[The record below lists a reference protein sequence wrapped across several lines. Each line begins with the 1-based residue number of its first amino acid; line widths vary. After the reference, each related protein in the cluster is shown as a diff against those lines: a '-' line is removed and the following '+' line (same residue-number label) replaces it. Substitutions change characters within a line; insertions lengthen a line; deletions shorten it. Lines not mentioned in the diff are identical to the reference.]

1 MIFMSMVFPEFQ
13 IVSHLGTGIYGQFSH
28 DDPTTILLSRD
39 LFDMIENGL
48 ERGENISHILY
59 HTYVTIFHEL
69 GHWFNC
75 AVSNFHHEIWLSFP
89 GPWLRKHLTDMIGTI
104 DLPQ

>member
-1 MIFMSMVFPEFQ
+1 MLFMARVFPEFQ
-13 IVSHLGTGIYGQFSH
+13 IVPDLENGIYAEFDQN
-28 DDPTTILLSRD
+28 DPKAIRLNRQ

-48 ERGENISHILY
+48 AAGEGISHILY

-75 AVSNFHHEIWLSFP
+75 AVSNFDCEIRL
-89 GPWLRKHLTDMIGTI
+89 LTTLFRGSGLENILLTR
-104 DLPQ
+104 LAQ